1 MTAGITLVVT
11 VLGPD
16 RAGIV
21 QDLARVV
28 ADAGGNWEESSL
40 ARMAGRFAGMVKV
53 KVPSSQAADRVTA
66 GLRALQGLQVLVD
79 LGEPEQ
85 DQGLAV
91 GLEITGT
98 DRPGIVRDVTRV
110 LVQRGANIVA
120 FATDY
125 VEAPMAGGLLFHASV
140 EARVPPHGVDA
151 LRQGLEEL
159 QDDLQVDV
167 V

>member
-1 MTAGITLVVT
+1 MSATLVVT

-21 QDLARVV
+21 QDLARVI

-53 KVPSSQAADRVTA
+53 SVPSVAAADSVTS
-66 GLRALQGLQVLVD
+66 GLRALPGLQIVVD
-79 LGEPEQ
+79 RGGGDEA
-85 DQGLAV
+85 QGAPV
-91 GLEITGT
+91 RLEITGT

-120 FATDY
+120 FSTDY
-125 VEAPMAGGLLFHASV
+125 VEAPMAGGLLFHAEV
-140 EARVPPHGVDA
+140 EARVPPEAMDA
-151 LRQGLEEL
+151 LRAGLEEL
-159 QDDLQVDV
+159 QDDLQLDV
-167 V
+167 RQ

>member
-1 MTAGITLVVT
+1 MSAATLVVT

-16 RAGIV
+16 RKGIV
-21 QDLARVV
+21 QDLARVI

-53 KVPSSQAADRVTA
+53 TVPSDVAADRVST

-79 LGEPEQ
+79 RGAREQ
-85 DQGLAV
+85 DLDLHV
-91 GLEITGT
+91 RLEITGT

-110 LVQRGANIVA
+110 LVQRGANIVG

-125 VEAPMAGGLLFHASV
+125 LETPMAGGLLFHASV
-140 EARVPPHGVDA
+140 DARVPPEGMDA
-151 LRQGLEEL
+151 LREGLEGL

-167 V
+167 G